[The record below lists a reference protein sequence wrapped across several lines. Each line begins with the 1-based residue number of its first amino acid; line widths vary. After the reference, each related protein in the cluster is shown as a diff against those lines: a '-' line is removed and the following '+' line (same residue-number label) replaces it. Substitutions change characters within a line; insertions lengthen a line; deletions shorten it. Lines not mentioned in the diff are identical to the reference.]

1 MDRLN
6 PAAEYDAQRREE
18 RTSPK
23 YRLERMADKA
33 ALYHQ
38 LANVYHG
45 MVLVHG
51 SLASPRLRAENIA
64 KRDRFHAAAMC
75 IGRRIRRE
83 IKRGTL

>member
-1 MDRLN
+1 VDRISS
-6 PAAEYDAQRREE
+6 AAELDAIQHEE

-23 YRLERMADKA
+23 YRLDRMADKA

-64 KRDRFHAAAMC
+64 KRDRLHAAAMC